1 MQLWGI
7 VQQVVFPCWT
17 SGGSHNSLR
26 VAISLLLTP
35 FLPLLACS
43 KRGSTKKK
51 KEYSMFLIW
60 RGWGLLL
67 PLGVFAGA
75 FIGFLV
81 SGSLLGPQSGLAPVI
96 ISLFAT
102 IGAYGVVAL
111 LGRTDKG
118 KVVIDKDSGEELL
131 LKRGDRPVFH
141 SSSFLVLSAC
151 HYYCCGSRYQRL
163 FSVRWLKRLSALVL

>member
-1 MQLWGI
+1 
-7 VQQVVFPCWT
+7 
-17 SGGSHNSLR
+17 
-26 VAISLLLTP
+26 
-35 FLPLLACS
+35 
-43 KRGSTKKK
+43 
-51 KEYSMFLIW
+51 MFLIW

-81 SGSLLGPQSGLAPVI
+81 SGSLLGPQSGFAPVI

-131 LKRGDRPVFH
+131 LKRGDSLFFIPVRFW
-141 SSSFLVLSAC
+141 FYLLVIITVVALGISVF
-151 HYYCCGSRYQRL
+151 SL
-163 FSVRWLKRLSALVL
+163 FAG